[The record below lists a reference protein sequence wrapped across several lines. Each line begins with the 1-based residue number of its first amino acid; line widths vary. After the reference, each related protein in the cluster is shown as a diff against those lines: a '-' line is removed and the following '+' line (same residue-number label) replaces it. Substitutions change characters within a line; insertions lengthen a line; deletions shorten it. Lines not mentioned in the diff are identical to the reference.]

1 MGCRFSGSGTPVGTH
16 KAIRIK
22 NEFGFVPW
30 NCLHLFA
37 LKAASVGLVLT
48 AGGQALAGNLA
59 LPYFLMIALF
69 SFTIFGSVEA
79 INDAAHILSVTDS
92 VLDRLEE
99 LDRTDFIDRDGQ
111 EVKPERFDVEMDH
124 IFFGYSGREVLHDIS
139 FAAPQGDYHGH
150 CGALRLRKEYH
161 LQSGGPVL

>member
-1 MGCRFSGSGTPVGTH
+1 
-16 KAIRIK
+16 
-22 NEFGFVPW
+22 
-30 NCLHLFA
+30 
-37 LKAASVGLVLT
+37 
-48 AGGQALAGNLA
+48 
-59 LPYFLMIALF
+59 MIALF

-124 IFFGYSGREVLHDIS
+124 IFLATAAGRFCTTSPLPRPRGLPRPLWGPP
-139 FAAPQGDYHGH
+139 APERVPS
-150 CGALRLRKEYH
+150 AIWW
-161 LQSGGPVL
+161 PVL